1 MFSLH
6 EFVWTIINFVI
17 FLIIIRAVFYKP
29 VLKVLDDRKRQVES
43 DLSRAEQA
51 RREAEELQVKYQE
64 QVGNAQREAQ
74 ELLNQ
79 AARMAE
85 EKKAEIVA
93 QAQGEAT
100 RMIEKAQE
108 AINREKERALA
119 ELRDEVANL
128 ALLAAGKVINKALT
142 AEDHHRLVKDFI
154 QEVGNL

>member
-6 EFVWTIINFVI
+6 EFIWTIINFVI
-17 FLIIIRAVFYKP
+17 FLIIIRVVFYKP

-43 DLSRAEQA
+43 DLSRAEQT

-74 ELLNQ
+74 ELLNR

-93 QAQGEAT
+93 QAQSEAT

>member
-6 EFVWTIINFVI
+6 EFIWTIINFVV
-17 FLIIIRAVFYKP
+17 FLIIIRVVFYKP
-29 VLKVLDDRKRQVES
+29 VLKVLDDRKQEVES
-43 DLSRAEQA
+43 NLSRAEQA
-51 RREAEELQVKYQE
+51 QREAEELRVKYQE

-74 ELLNQ
+74 EMLNR
-79 AARMAE
+79 AAKLAE

-93 QAQGEAT
+93 QAQSEAT

-108 AINREKERALA
+108 AITREKEQALA

-128 ALLAAGKVINKALT
+128 ALLAAGKVINKTLT

-154 QEVGNL
+154 REVGNL